1 MTPKSTAFSIWAV
14 IFLAEGLFTILQWI
28 APYRSKAHNHVQFY
42 FVAACLFQAAWTIA
56 FSYEVFWLSLLFM
69 IGIWVSLLGV
79 VWRQKTISVTDV
91 WWLGFP
97 FQLHFAWITA
107 AAALNVNVLAID
119 AGASSAIQLAI
130 AILTLSVL
138 FISLI
143 WSLFGVSTPSYT
155 VAAVMAWATWWI
167 SLELQSPKP
176 LILQT
181 FSTDIIQGV
190 EYASLMIS
198 ITAVVMTAGVVVVAA
213 IQGLVKYDAEITS
226 LAGRT
231 IVVSANDPGEDT
243 DTAHTSHST
252 AASETTCG
260 AA

>member
-1 MTPKSTAFSIWAV
+1 LT
-14 IFLAEGLFTILQWI
+14 EGLFTILQCF
-28 APYRSKAHNHVQFY
+28 APYRSKAHRHVQYY
-42 FVAACLFQAAWTIA
+42 FITACLFQAAWTVA

-69 IGIWVSLLGV
+69 IGIWISLLGV
-79 VWRQKTISVTDV
+79 VSHKQTLSVADV

-107 AAALNVNVLAID
+107 AAALNINVLAID
-119 AGASSAIQLAI
+119 LGASAAIQLAI

-138 FISLI
+138 FMSLI
-143 WSLFGVSTPSYT
+143 WSLFGVSTPTYT

-167 SLELQSPKP
+167 SSELQSPKP

-181 FSTDIIQGV
+181 FSSDIIQGV

-198 ITAVVMTAGVVVVAA
+198 ITALVMTAGVVVVAA
-213 IQGLVKYDAEITS
+213 IQGLVTYDAEITS

-231 IVVSANDPGEDT
+231 IVMSANDVGEDA
-243 DTAHTSHST
+243 DTPHTSQVT
-252 AASETTCG
+252 VASETTCG